1 MNISIQDIASGQS
14 GLVLS
19 RKEADNPSN
28 AYKYKRLTLRSLTED
43 GYVNHANTED
53 FFSQASLQDTLFTSP
68 GQIILRLFSP
78 IWPVLVDESCAGL
91 LVPSQMA
98 VLTVKDGAPVSAAF
112 LRLYLASKAVEDEI
126 AHIESGTAQRAV
138 KLGTIMALK
147 IAIPDM
153 KTQQQLVE
161 LDEVARKKAH
171 LYRVLVEQ
179 EKLLIENAM
188 AKFVGG
194 VQQ

>member
-1 MNISIQDIASGQS
+1 MNISIQDIALGQS

-19 RKEADNPSN
+19 RKEADSPSS

-43 GYVNHANTED
+43 GYVDHANTED
-53 FFSQASLQDTLFTSP
+53 FFAQTPLSNTLFTSP

-98 VLTVKDGAPVSAAF
+98 VLTIKGEAPVSAAF
-112 LRLYLASKAVEDEI
+112 LRLYLASKAVQEEI
-126 AHIESGTAQRAV
+126 ARIESGTTQRAV

-147 IAIPDM
+147 ITIPDM

-161 LDEVARKKAH
+161 LDEVARKKVH
-171 LYRVLVEQ
+171 LYRVLEKQ
-179 EKLLIENAM
+179 EKLLIENAI
-188 AKFVGG
+188 AKITGG